1 MVWLQEHLVTRTQ
14 GAALMSQISA
24 PTPVV
29 VVGFDMPFWR
39 LVKIAI
45 ASIPAGI
52 IIAFL
57 YMLVGWI
64 YGLLLVATH
73 HTSLLH

>member
-1 MVWLQEHLVTRTQ
+1 M
-14 GAALMSQISA
+14 AFMSQISP

-39 LVKIAI
+39 LVSFLVKIAI

-52 IIAFL
+52 IIALL
-57 YMLVGWI
+57 YMMVGWI
-64 YGLLLVATH
+64 YGILLIATH
-73 HTSLLH
+73 RTTLLH

>member
-1 MVWLQEHLVTRTQ
+1 
-14 GAALMSQISA
+14 MSQISP

-39 LVKIAI
+39 LVRFLVKIAI

-52 IIAFL
+52 IIAL
-57 YMLVGWI
+57 IYIVVGWI
-64 YGLLLVATH
+64 YGIILVATH